1 MNIQSRKNVTGDA
14 WRVTS
19 TPSLRAFTLIELLV
33 VIAIISLLAAMVF
46 PITKAV
52 NRTKMQSR
60 ARVELAEIE
69 NAIKLYKDKIGQ
81 YPPDNPT
88 NAAVNPLYY
97 ELLGTTNN
105 GLAYITLD
113 GSAQIAPLTI
123 ATYFS
128 GATAFANSTQ
138 PGGSDETRRASQFLT
153 GLKPGRYGQMTGG
166 PMLLTCSVLW
176 PATLGNQYGVPGLN
190 PFRYSSSG
198 PTNNPSS
205 FDLWV
210 DIVIDGKTN
219 RISNWSAKPLIV
231 N

>member
-1 MNIQSRKNVTGDA
+1 MKTQSRNVTGNT
-14 WRVTS
+14 WRVTG
-19 TPSLRAFTLIELLV
+19 FTLIELLV
-33 VIAIISLLAAMVF
+33 VIAIIALLAAMIF
-46 PITKAV
+46 PITGAV

-60 ARVELAEIE
+60 AKVELAEIG

-105 GLAYITLD
+105 GTYYVTLD
-113 GSAQIAPLTI
+113 GGAQISPATI
-123 ATYFS
+123 AAYFS

-138 PGGSDETRRASQFLT
+138 PGGSDETRRASRFLRD
-153 GLKPGRYGQMTGG
+153 LKPGRYGQITNG
-166 PMLLTCSVLW
+166 PAPVTLLTCSVVW
-176 PATLGNQYGVPGLN
+176 PNTVLPIQFGGLN
-190 PFRYSSSG
+190 PFRYNSSN
-198 PTNNPSS
+198 PTNNPNS

-210 DIVIDGKTN
+210 DIIISGKTN

-231 N
+231 NTP